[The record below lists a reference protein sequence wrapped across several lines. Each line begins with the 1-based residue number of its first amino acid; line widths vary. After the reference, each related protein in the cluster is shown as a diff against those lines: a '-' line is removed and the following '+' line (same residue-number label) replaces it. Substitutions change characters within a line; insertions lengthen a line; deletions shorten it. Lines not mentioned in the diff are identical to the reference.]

1 MPAGAVFEQDGT
13 NATGS
18 ETTTPTPTTTQS
30 GSGGGGGV
38 ETTTAPDPSSVD
50 NVSQG
55 IASLLDGFV
64 PEWVPTER
72 FVEIVLA
79 LVILVLAWYLSKVIV
94 RLFGRTIAQRLQ
106 RPSVTR
112 TVLRMVRLGVMA
124 LAFTVA
130 APLLGLQFG
139 DILLSVTVF
148 SAVLGIVLAPIV
160 GSIINGV
167 FVLADQP
174 YEIGDMIQLADSDTT
189 GFVEDIT
196 IRYTKIFTLDN
207 TFMVI
212 DNSSIRGRDVVNYS
226 AEDERIRLS
235 LTLVVTY
242 EGDLGE
248 AREVMEDAAKEVDD
262 VIPGGPDIRI
272 GSARYPAAPTCYI
285 DDYADHGVKLTLR
298 YWAKQPYKL
307 LRVRS
312 RVQEKVW
319 EKLEDA
325 DVDIAYPHSHVMF
338 DETSG
343 ELPISMRDD
352 VRAGPGV
359 GDRAGADARPDDRDS
374 HGSEPGDG
382 SR

>member
-1 MPAGAVFEQDGT
+1 MPGGAAVEQDGT
-13 NATGS
+13 NTSTTTAGA
-18 ETTTPTPTTTQS
+18 ETTTGQP
-30 GSGGGGGV
+30 GGAGGGPAG
-38 ETTTAPDPSSVD
+38 TTTAEEANGVD
-50 NVSQG
+50 AIS
-55 IASLLDGFV
+55 D
-64 PEWVPTER
+64 
-72 FVEIVLA
+72 VLA
-79 LVILVLAWYLSKVIV
+79 GQLDQLVPPWFPSQELVNLLLAVAIITFAWYASKLVV
-94 RLFGRTIAQRLQ
+94 RLLGRTIAQRLQ

-112 TVLRMVRLGVMA
+112 TALRMVRIAVMGI
-124 LAFTVA
+124 AFTIV

-174 YEIGDMIQLADSDTT
+174 YEIGDMIKLADRDTT

-207 TFMVI
+207 TFLVI

-226 AEDERIRLS
+226 AEDERTRLS
-235 LTLVVTY
+235 LSITVTY
-242 EGDLGE
+242 EGDLDE
-248 AREVMEDAAKEVDD
+248 ARELIEDAAKEVDM

-285 DDYADHGVKLTLR
+285 DQYADHGVMLTLR

-307 LRVRS
+307 LTVRS
-312 RVQEKVW
+312 RVQENVW
-319 EKLEDA
+319 AKLEDA
-325 DVDIAYPHSHVMF
+325 DVEIAYPHSHVVF

-343 ELPISMRDD
+343 ELPISMREGETR
-352 VRAGPGV
+352 RAGPGGV
-359 GDRAGADARPDDRDS
+359 RPGEAGPASGVDR
-374 HGSEPGDG
+374 EEE
-382 SR
+382 